1 MAYDKI
7 IPIRRRLDHCVDYAL
22 NEEKTSLESALA
34 YAGDPAKARQL
45 VTGINC
51 DPDSAYQDMRA
62 TKRRWDK
69 KGGILG
75 YHIIHSYAPGETTPE
90 QAHAAGVEFA
100 RRLLGER
107 YEAVVCTH
115 IDREHLHCHIV
126 FNSVSFMDGRKYRS
140 DFESYFDTLRN
151 TSNEVSREF
160 GLSVIEPEGHGKHY
174 AQWDAERTGRGDLSR
189 FIRQDIDAALRE
201 SFTFDGFLAVLR
213 RQGYRVKYGPTI
225 KHTAVA
231 PPGAGR
237 NFRLDSLGDGYTEAD
252 IRARLADARKGT
264 PPPLPPPP
272 PLVPRRYRVRRGH
285 PRQTPRKKLH
295 GFRALYVYYLYLLG
309 GPRPKQR
316 RPVPFSVREDVKKL
330 RQYQRQ
336 YRLLREY
343 RIDTDYQLTTLGE
356 ALQAQIDALVDQR
369 RELYGRK
376 RAGED
381 VEAAIAAINAR
392 LRLLRRNLKTCGRVA
407 ADIPRIRGQLQADRG
422 QEKQR
427 QTHRPQDH
435 THGPAR

>member
-7 IPIRRRLDHCVDYAL
+7 IPIHHRLDHCVDYAR
-22 NEEKTSLESALA
+22 NEEKTGLGHALDYGA
-34 YAGDPAKARQL
+34 NPAKARL

-51 DPDSAYQDMRA
+51 DPDCAYRDMQA

-100 RRLLGER
+100 RRLLGDR
-107 YEAVVCTH
+107 YEALVCTH
-115 IDREHLHCHIV
+115 TDREHLHCHVV
-126 FNSVSFMDGRKYRS
+126 FNSVSFVDGRKYRS
-140 DFESYFDTLRN
+140 DFESYFDTLRGA
-151 TSNEVSREF
+151 SNAVSREF

-174 AQWDAERTGRGDLSR
+174 AQWDAERTGRGDMSR
-189 FIRQDIDAALRE
+189 FIRQDIDAALLE
-201 SFTFDGFLAVLR
+201 SFTFEGFLTVLR
-213 RQGYRVKYGPTI
+213 RQGYGVKCGPNV

-252 IRARLADARKGT
+252 IRARLAAARRGT

-272 PLVPRRYRVRRGH
+272 PVVPRRYTIRRGNV
-285 PRQTPRKKLH
+285 RQTPRKKLR

-309 GPRPKQR
+309 GPRPTRR
-316 RPVPFSVREDVKKL
+316 RPVPFSVRADVKKL

-336 YRLLREY
+336 CQLLREY
-343 RIDTDYQLTTLGE
+343 RIDDDGQLAMLGE

-376 RAGED
+376 RQGED
-381 VEAAIAAINAR
+381 AEAAIAAINTR
-392 LRLLRRNLKTCGRVA
+392 LRQLRRDLKTCGRVA
-407 ADIPRIRGQLQADRG
+407 ADIPRIRGQLQADRE
-422 QEKQR
+422 QDKQR
-427 QTHRPQDH
+427 QTHPERDRS
-435 THGPAR
+435 HGPAR

>member
-7 IPIRRRLDHCVDYAL
+7 IPIHHRLDHCVDYAR
-22 NEEKTSLESALA
+22 NEEKTGLGHALDYGA
-34 YAGDPAKARQL
+34 DPAKARL

-51 DPDSAYQDMRA
+51 DPDCAYRDMQA

-100 RRLLGER
+100 RRLLGDR
-107 YEAVVCTH
+107 YEALVCTH
-115 IDREHLHCHIV
+115 TDREHLHCHVV
-126 FNSVSFMDGRKYRS
+126 FNSVSFVDGRKYRS
-140 DFESYFDTLRN
+140 DFESYFDTLRGA
-151 TSNEVSREF
+151 SNEVSREF

-174 AQWDAERTGRGDLSR
+174 AQWDAEHTGRGSISR
-189 FIRQDIDAALRE
+189 FVRQDIDAALRE
-201 SFTFDGFLAVLR
+201 SFTFEGFLAVLR
-213 RQGYRVKYGPTI
+213 WQGYTVKCGPNV
-225 KHTAVA
+225 KHTAVT

-252 IRARLADARKGT
+252 IRARLASARMGA

-272 PLVPRRYRVRRGH
+272 PIVPRRYTIRRGNV
-285 PRQTPRKKLH
+285 RQTPRKKLR

-309 GPRPKQR
+309 GPRPKRR

-336 YRLLREY
+336 CQLLREY
-343 RIDTDYQLTTLGE
+343 RIDDDGQLAMLGE

-376 RAGED
+376 RQGED
-381 VEAAIAAINAR
+381 VEALIAAINTR
-392 LRLLRRNLKTCGRVA
+392 LRQLRRDLKTCGRVA
-407 ADIPRIRGQLQADRG
+407 ADIPRIRGQLQTDRDQG
-422 QEKQR
+422 RQR
-427 QTHRPQDH
+427 QTHPERDR